1 MTPKNLKIRL
11 ELMLSGGI
19 KESNG
24 VKWIYRI
31 FDVRSDNEEGWLHTL
46 TLKRLNQTV
55 RYLKI
60 IQAWCIVSNMF
71 AGTSI
76 FSTKLV

>member
-60 IQAWCIVSNMF
+60 I
-71 AGTSI
+71 
-76 FSTKLV
+76 